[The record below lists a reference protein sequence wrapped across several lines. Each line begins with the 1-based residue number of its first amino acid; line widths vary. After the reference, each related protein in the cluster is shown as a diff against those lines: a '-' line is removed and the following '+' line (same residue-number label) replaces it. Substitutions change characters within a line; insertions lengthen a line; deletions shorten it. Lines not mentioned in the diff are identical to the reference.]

1 MKKSRFCSG
10 AMAYHICA
18 GAACFILTAV
28 LPLQAGDSAEDRV
41 DREIAE
47 AIAENKKMEK
57 AQKAEKTDAL
67 EENSEPATVVY
78 HPYREAILAAR
89 IDGHVLENK
98 LRQGQRFKRNE
109 LLVKLDDR
117 RFLIELDRVRALEKE
132 NIATHNFA
140 KTFLKNQ
147 QEMLKEDLINEIECE
162 KAALDVE
169 TTAARLQAIKVNLKD
184 VQNQLL
190 YCEIRAPFDGRIEE
204 ILTRSHETVR
214 AGQPVLRVIDDNYL
228 KAVVFVPVTLLKKL
242 TDGREVELSC
252 TQTGGKLKGKVYEIV
267 PRADHRSELI
277 EIHILVANPDGSI
290 TSGMTG
296 EFDYARYR

>member
-1 MKKSRFCSG
+1 MKNLMFCSG
-10 AMAYHICA
+10 RMVRAVCTCVS
-18 GAACFILTAV
+18 CFVLTSV
-28 LPLQAGDSAEDRV
+28 LPLGADEADDRV
-41 DREIAE
+41 DKVIAD
-47 AIAENKKMEK
+47 AIAENEKKAGIVPEEK
-57 AQKAEKTDAL
+57 KSVVDAY
-67 EENSEPATVVY
+67 EPATVVY
-78 HPYREAILAAR
+78 HPYREAILATR
-89 IDGHVLENK
+89 IDGNVLENS
-98 LRQGQRFKRNE
+98 LRQGQRFKRGE

-132 NIATHNFA
+132 SLALHNFA

-169 TTAARLQAIKVNLKD
+169 TSAARLQAIKVNMRD

-190 YCEIRAPFDGRIEE
+190 YCEIRAPFNGRIEE

-242 TDGREVELSC
+242 TDNKEVELTC
-252 TQTGGKLKGKVYEIV
+252 TQTNSKLKGRVYEIV

-277 EIHILVANPDGSI
+277 EIHILVANPDGTI

-296 EFDYARYR
+296 EFDYGRYR

>member
-1 MKKSRFCSG
+1 MKNLKFCSEG
-10 AMAYHICA
+10 MARAVCA
-18 GAACFILTAV
+18 CAACFALTAAM
-28 LPLQAGDSAEDRV
+28 PLAADDLDERV
-41 DREIAE
+41 EREIAE
-47 AIAENKKMEK
+47 AAAENEGQAKK
-57 AQKAEKTDAL
+57 AAATDTG
-67 EENSEPATVVY
+67 EPATVVF

-89 IDGHVLENK
+89 IDGNVLENS
-98 LRQGQRFKRNE
+98 LRQGQRFKRGE
-109 LLVKLDDR
+109 LLVKLDDT

-132 NIATHNFA
+132 SLALHNFA

-169 TTAARLQAIKVNLKD
+169 TSAARLQAIKVNMRD

-190 YCEIRAPFDGRIEE
+190 YCEIRAPFNGRIEE

-242 TDGREVELSC
+242 TDNKEVELTC
-252 TQTGGKLKGKVYEIV
+252 TQTGSKLKGRVYEIV

-290 TSGMTG
+290 TAGMTG
-296 EFDYARYR
+296 EFDYGRYR